1 MEIFTEDLITVDSNL
16 YYKLLNNF
24 VLTVQSRNGEFII
37 FAAHDQR
44 RKAWVAQLCL
54 MDFATMLLI

>member
-1 MEIFTEDLITVDSNL
+1 MYSNL